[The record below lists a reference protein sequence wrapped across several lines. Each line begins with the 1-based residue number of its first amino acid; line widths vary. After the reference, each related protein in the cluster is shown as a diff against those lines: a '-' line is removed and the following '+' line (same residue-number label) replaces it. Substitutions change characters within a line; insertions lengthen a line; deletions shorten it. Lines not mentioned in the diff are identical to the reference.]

1 MSKKYVAQVNST
13 NFVYPNNTLVE
24 YDVDIIHDINNNS
37 VSGTVTNFV
46 TTFSLGNTRL
56 NYSFDYTW
64 SKNNAEPYIQENG
77 HISLL
82 SVHVMVGT
90 NLYFKPY
97 QLIVSTYDDNPNI
110 TTYTEHVSGY
120 VTVTGGGYF
129 PSSDYYFEFRFIGH
143 RAIFPVCITKTIVG
157 VTPTPT
163 PTKTGTPTPTPTSTP
178 GLTTTPTPT
187 PTASSGVSTATLGWS
202 YSETGGANAEM
213 RIYVNSSVV
222 ETRTNTSSGTWTGL
236 VAGDTIYVQLE
247 LLSSCSGPDNKG
259 NVYTSS
265 NRATLVDASCFT
277 SSTGTLTT
285 PTYTV
290 VSGDIGTTI
299 TLNTFASCDSG
310 CL

>member
-13 NFVYPNNTLVE
+13 NFVYPNNTLAE

-82 SVHVMVGT
+82 SVHVMVAT

-129 PSSDYYFEFRFIGH
+129 PNSDYYFEFRFIGH
-143 RAIFPVCITKTIVG
+143 RAIFPVCITKTIAG

-163 PTKTGTPTPTPTSTP
+163 PSQTPGLSSTPTP
-178 GLTTTPTPT
+178 TPTPT
-187 PTASSGVSTATLGWS
+187 PTASSTASLGWS
-202 YSETGGANAEM
+202 YSETGGANGEM
-213 RIYVNSSVV
+213 RIYVNSTVV
-222 ETRTNTSSGTWTGL
+222 ETRTNTSSGTYTGL
-236 VAGDTIYVQLE
+236 VAGDTIYVELE
-247 LLSSCSGPDNKG
+247 LLSSCSAPDNKG

-265 NRATLVDASCFT
+265 NRLTLVDASCFT

-290 VSGDIGTTI
+290 VSGDVGATI
-299 TLNTFASCDSG
+299 TLNTFASCDGG